1 MIRKIKQWWIHR
13 YHPER
18 EPVKQYER
26 IGYSYEE
33 LEKAY
38 KLGYNDGK
46 RDGLSVA
53 RQQATKSLKEILWQQ
68 NNQKKKSK

>member
-18 EPVKQYER
+18 ESVKQYER

>member
-1 MIRKIKQWWIHR
+1 MIRKIKQWYLNKR
-13 YHPER
+13 YGRPELAP
-18 EPVKQYER
+18 ESKTYT
-26 IGYSYEE
+26 YDH

-38 KLGYNDGK
+38 MLGYNEGR

-68 NNQKKKSK
+68 NNQRKK